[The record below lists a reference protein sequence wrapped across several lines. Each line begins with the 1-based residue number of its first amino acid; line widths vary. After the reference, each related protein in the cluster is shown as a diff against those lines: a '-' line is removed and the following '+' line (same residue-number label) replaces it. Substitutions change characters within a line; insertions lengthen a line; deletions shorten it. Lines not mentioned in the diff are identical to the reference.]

1 LQDYF
6 DGIERLLQT
15 TAPSEVHNNSSFSRS
30 ALKKVV
36 KEYDSKDMRRNI
48 DGLYKRVEKH
58 FDADEGA
65 PSASGQ
71 SGAAGPVF
79 VGVWNACEEELIRLT
94 DKWAKL
100 IAQCYTDSGVSLEY
114 SAGDVR
120 AAFRRHRV
128 G

>member
-1 LQDYF
+1 M
-6 DGIERLLQT
+6 QT
-15 TAPSEVHNNSSFSRS
+15 TAPTEVANNSSFNRS

-36 KEYDSKDMRRNI
+36 KEYDSKDMRRNV

-65 PSASGQ
+65 AAPGQ
-71 SGAAGPVF
+71 SGAAGPVL

-94 DKWAKL
+94 DKWIKL
-100 IAQCYTDSGVSLEY
+100 ISQCYADSGVSLEY
-114 SAGDVR
+114 TPGDVR
-120 AAFRRHRV
+120 AAFRRHR